1 MKRRDFIA
9 LLGGAGVAWP
19 LAARAQST
27 SAGGGLSRFLRGRSD
42 GQRLIGV
49 LKIWRSGCLLLAHL
63 LQCGAPP
70 IGASLNRF

>member
-42 GQRLIGV
+42 GQRAV
-49 LKIWRSGCLLLAHL
+49 DRRA
-63 LQCGAPP
+63 
-70 IGASLNRF
+70 